1 MRKYLYTDPV
11 GWQIQ
16 DITKGDLLYPDHK
29 SKSSFLLINI
39 ILTHFSNN
47 FCNWLELLLLYQTQ
61 FEMSKKVAIYTLES
75 LDGKPIKSISYYK
88 SPKSLVIWLC
98 WCHLLNT
105 PLGQIYLNTPLIY
118 LETTEAR
125 SSPITNITIL
135 IFRLFDIVWTM
146 SKYGKYEPEKLRLW
160 TLDALQKLFC
170 GILLI

>member
-1 MRKYLYTDPV
+1 M
-11 GWQIQ
+11 
-16 DITKGDLLYPDHK
+16 
-29 SKSSFLLINI
+29 
-39 ILTHFSNN
+39 
-47 FCNWLELLLLYQTQ
+47 
-61 FEMSKKVAIYTLES
+61 AIYTLES

-105 PLGQIYLNTPLIY
+105 PLGQIYLNTSLIY

-170 GILLI
+170 GILLIYTHWQGKLIVLQISSVLKCNATLRQNVWVTIINKQLILQHEKAIKITLRSISKDYHHPKVILRK